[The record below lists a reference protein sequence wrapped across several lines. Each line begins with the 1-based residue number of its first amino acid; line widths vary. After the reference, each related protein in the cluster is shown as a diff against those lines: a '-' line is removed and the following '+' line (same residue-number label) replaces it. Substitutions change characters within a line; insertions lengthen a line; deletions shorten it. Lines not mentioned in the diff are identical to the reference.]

1 MGNKYNIGIISKTL
15 NIPRSTLRYWESE
28 GLINLKRNKENDY
41 REFDVSSI
49 FEILDIALYRK
60 LNISIKEIKK
70 IENQNVNEIEKVL
83 IKNKE
88 NIDKNIKELEYTKT
102 LIEKRINQ
110 IQIFY
115 ELINNPYQITDK
127 IDNIKYIVNFD
138 INNNKIL
145 SKYINS
151 PENFV
156 FYKDVDEE
164 MKYGFILNSI
174 NKDDKIL
181 WEKEKNKTKKYVKF
195 ILKQDYYNLN
205 TNIVFHIKNLHDMG
219 YKCGKM
225 IAKYLM
231 TDFEGKKF
239 DYYEA
244 YMEIKKD
251 L

>member
-1 MGNKYNIGIISKTL
+1 MENKYNIGLISKIL

-70 IENQNVNEIEKVL
+70 MENQNVNEIEKVL

-88 NIDKNIKELEYTKT
+88 NIDKNINELKYTKT

-110 IQIFY
+110 IQIYY
-115 ELINNPYQITDK
+115 ELINTPYQKADK
-127 IDNIKYIVNFD
+127 IENIKYIVNFD
-138 INNNKIL
+138 INNKKIL

-156 FYKDVDEE
+156 FYKEKNEE

-174 NKDDKIL
+174 NKEDKIL
-181 WEKEKNKTKKYVKF
+181 WQEKEDKNKKYVKF

-205 TNIVFHIKNLHDMG
+205 TNLDFHIKNLTDMG
-219 YKCGKM
+219 YKTGKM

-231 TDFEGKKF
+231 TDFEGKKY
-239 DYYEA
+239 DYYET
-244 YMEIKKD
+244 YIEIK
-251 L
+251 